1 MNRRTLFTSH
11 APRFAPTT
19 TTVSPTVANGTA
31 IGSRAS
37 YFPNFE
43 LTNHEGKTVRFYDD
57 LIHGNKIVLFNF
69 MYAQCEGICPGMT
82 ANLVRVQKLL
92 GARVGRDIFMHS
104 ITLKPEQDKPA
115 DLKMYVEMHG
125 VKPGWQFLTG
135 KREDIEVLRRKLGF
149 TDPNPTFD
157 KDISQHIGLVRF
169 GNEAIDRWAAC
180 PALGNPEQI
189 VKSILWMQAPNLRA
203 TA

>member
-19 TTVSPTVANGTA
+19 TAVSPTVANGTA
-31 IGSRAS
+31 IGSRAN

-104 ITLKPEQDKPA
+104 ITLKPEQDKPE

-149 TDPNPTFD
+149 TDPNPAFD

-189 VKSILWMQAPNLRA
+189 VKSVLWMQAPNMRA

>member
-1 MNRRTLFTSH
+1 
-11 APRFAPTT
+11 
-19 TTVSPTVANGTA
+19 
-31 IGSRAS
+31 
-37 YFPNFE
+37 

-92 GARVGRDIFMHS
+92 GARVGRDIFMNS

-189 VKSILWMQAPNLRA
+189 VKSILWMQAPNMRA